1 MIFNCKV
8 VVVFVGMSILFTSP
22 LFAQKK
28 GVKAKPSA
36 APKKGNTPAT
46 SNPFG
51 GGATTNQPPAKTT
64 TPASGSSNPFGGGSA
79 ASNDPFGGGSANKG
93 NQPPQGKPAG
103 GFNKGL
109 PITVQKSA
117 GGDPLSDTIKPSLR
131 NGSAIYSTIKD
142 RNPLAYDDIR
152 EDDAIYRQRF
162 WKIID
167 SRERINAPFVYK
179 EDGGNNLF
187 FAILVRAVLE
197 DSVAAF
203 EHFDF
208 RKQLTNKEV
217 QAKCTGVMDTVNSYD
232 LEGNVTGLSVGK
244 KDFPVDSVYKFQL
257 LEETIFDKEA
267 SKLVHRIIG
276 IAPMGPAFVGGKV
289 VPGEHFPYFWVYYPD
304 LRKTLAKKQVYND
317 KNLGARQTWE
327 DYLENHH
334 FSYYI
339 IKSSMDNVRDQKL
352 SEYIKD
358 PLFALLEGEK
368 MKEKIFNYEQGLW
381 AY

>member
-1 MIFNCKV
+1 MKLNGNIVMSFV
-8 VVVFVGMSILFTSP
+8 VASLLFASP
-22 LFAQKK
+22 LYAQKK
-28 GVKAKPSA
+28 VVKPKVATTKPTTKNGGSS
-36 APKKGNTPAT
+36 NTD
-46 SNPFG
+46 PFG
-51 GGATTNQPPAKTT
+51 GGATSNQPPTK
-64 TPASGSSNPFGGGSA
+64 TPAASNSNPFGGGSST
-79 ASNDPFGGGSANKG
+79 SNDPFGGGATPKG
-93 NQPPQGKPAG
+93 NQPPQTKPAG
-103 GFNKGL
+103 GFNSKL

-131 NGSAIYSTIKD
+131 NTSAIYSTIKD

-152 EDDAIYRQRF
+152 EDDAIFRQRF

-167 SRERINAPFVYK
+167 SRERINAPFIYK

-187 FAILVRAVLE
+187 FAILVRSVLE

-203 EHFDF
+203 EHYDF

-217 QAKCTGVMDTVNSYD
+217 QAKCTGIMDTANSYD
-232 LEGNVTGLSVGK
+232 LEGNVVGLSVGK

-267 SKLVHRIIG
+267 ARLVHRIIG

-289 VPGEHFPYFWVYYPD
+289 IPGEHFPYFWIYYPD
-304 LRKTLAKKQVYND
+304 LRKSLSKKQVYND

-339 IKSSMDNVRDQKL
+339 IKSSMDNARDQKL
-352 SEYIKD
+352 SDYIKD
-358 PLFALLEGEK
+358 PLFTLLEGEK
-368 MKEKIFNYEQGLW
+368 MKEKVFNYEQGLW